1 MYLVVECTTMSAPSS
16 SGCCR
21 YGLANVL
28 STTSSPSTACA
39 ASAIARMSSTFSS
52 GFVGVSIQTMAG
64 RSVAMRAR
72 PTGVVRSA

>member
-1 MYLVVECTTMSAPSS
+1 MYFVVECTTMSAPSS

-28 STTSSPSTACA
+28 STTSRPPTSCV
-39 ASAIARMSSTFSS
+39 ASAIARMSSTFRS
-52 GFVGVSIQTMAG
+52 GFVGVSIQTMSG
-64 RSVAMRAR
+64 RCVAISES